1 MINIIGLQVLKHYVV
16 TYPKYKTFVDF
27 SFPKYAKVSFAVEVK
42 MYIIQY

>member
-1 MINIIGLQVLKHYVV
+1 MINIIGLQVLHYIVI
-16 TYPKYKTFVDF
+16 YPKYKTFVDF